1 MLLQAEQMH
10 KMTTISHQMVK
21 LSFWVKIY
29 VILSVAQLV
38 TTVIVFSA
46 WDKSRIK
53 WDNSRN
59 STQKTRTF
67 FISSDHVFSSIAGFC
82 HVDSREPTFCGFGWA
97 YTIFYQSKWGYRKAS
112 KGLKIHSKL
121 ALSKSINATKS

>member
-1 MLLQAEQMH
+1 M
-10 KMTTISHQMVK
+10 I
-21 LSFWVKIY
+21 
-29 VILSVAQLV
+29 
-38 TTVIVFSA
+38 TTVWNRYIISDQLPPSLLYSVYTDNIILGPHFLCWILGVVPFNTWLTVFPHIV
-46 WDKSRIK
+46 
-53 WDNSRN
+53 
-59 STQKTRTF
+59 
-67 FISSDHVFSSIAGFC
+67 SDHVFSSIAGFC